1 MRFRLL
7 FLLLPLLAAC
17 AKEPGPVRFD
27 FVGAT
32 GLTSSDR
39 SVSAGDTLIT
49 RAYVTGDNLLKHL
62 RITVTY
68 EPQPNPVVYP
78 DVLTSYDPSTNPS
91 SPEILYLDSTLAT
104 NQYDFG
110 FRNRFGVRTTSGVEN
125 WRYTVTD
132 ASGNSTTRGYRIVV
146 RKADSAAVLHNYT
159 MFARLSERGAQA
171 RPFLQLQA
179 GLLLPRFALRPQPGI
194 QGNPDLIYNNQRVI
208 DAVLVRRGS
217 GVRFVSP
224 SSDSLRAS
232 TDNWARARRKRTVFT
247 HIAITNAA
255 FNNLNTVASLRAAF
269 VGGSAASPDSLFT
282 RPLVKPPVVTTSD
295 PTPNTTSSAIAFRTE
310 DLTTKER
317 KYGVLF
323 VSDVTETP
331 YPGIRYT
338 VRMQK

>member
-17 AKEPGPVRFD
+17 AKEPGPIRFD

-49 RAYVTGDNLLKHL
+49 RAYVKGDNLLRHL

-68 EPQPNPVVYP
+68 EPQPKPVVYP
-78 DVLTSYDPSTNPS
+78 DVLTSYDPSKNPS
-91 SPEILYLDSTLAT
+91 SPEILYLDSTLAP
-104 NQYDFG
+104 NQYDLG
-110 FRNRFGVRTTSGVEN
+110 FRNRFGVRTTSGIEN
-125 WRYTVTD
+125 WRYTITD
-132 ASGNSTTRGYRIVV
+132 ASGNSTMRGYRIVV

-159 MFARLSERGAQA
+159 MFARLSERGTQA

-179 GLLLPRFALRPQPGI
+179 GLLLPRFALRPQPDN
-194 QGNPDLIYNNQRVI
+194 QELIYNNQKVI

-232 TDNWARARRKRTVFT
+232 TNNWARARRKKTVFT
-247 HIAITNAA
+247 HISITNTA

-269 VGGSAASPDSLFT
+269 VGGSRASADSLFT
-282 RPLVKPPVVTTSD
+282 RPLVKPPVATTAI
-295 PTPNTTSSAIAFRTE
+295 PNPGTTNSAIAFRTE
-310 DLTTKER
+310 DLITKER

-331 YPGIRYT
+331 YPGVKYT
-338 VRMQK
+338 VRIQK